1 MLRVNGCQHNCLIYL
16 HNEQTGNEDTPL
28 STVNRHNKEDIWNSI
43 ATYITSIYFDS
54 PKTMVMYKDRIAR
67 IESAQ
72 LFRIRWYGDKPCG
85 DELIFLEL
93 KTHHEQW
100 VDNNSVKER
109 VALQARD
116 LTQVLLRNGFKWT
129 EDKAQELLL
138 AAKPKLHGD
147 DLDDA
152 VDLLLRIRRL
162 IIKKNLHPCVR
173 SSYRRVAFQSNAN
186 NALRF
191 TLDRDIELSSE
202 ADAPLGSWC
211 RDDDALVPSVMM
223 PVTVFE
229 VKLGGVVA
237 PTWITSLLDRYKI
250 QDGHKFSKYLSGASM
265 LHEEHVS
272 CLPYWAEDP
281 LFKGFYRNVC
291 VGSKTIRAEYKPLF
305 QTRPPKKGNDDDYRK
320 DSDKH
325 LLDSGNVSWPDNKN
339 KIRSIFSVSM
349 FRTKKS
355 KKISP
360 NQRVRVEV
368 SMNILNF
375 RLNNS
380 NCIS

>member
-1 MLRVNGCQHNCLIYL
+1 MDVQTELSNLS

-43 ATYITSIYFDS
+43 ATSITSIYFDS

-223 PVTVFE
+223 PVTIFE

-237 PTWITSLLDRYKI
+237 PAWITSLLDRYKI

-291 VGSKTIRAEYKPLF
+291 IGSETSRAECKPLM
-305 QTRPPKKGNDDDYRK
+305 QTRPPNKGNDDDSRK
-320 DSDKH
+320 DSDDT
-325 LLDSGNVSWPDNKN
+325 LLDSEHISWLDNTDK
-339 KIRSIFSVSM
+339 KRSIFPASM
-349 FRTKKS
+349 FRSKKS

-360 NQRVRVEV
+360 NQRVRIEV
-368 SMNILNF
+368 SMNVLNC

-380 NCIS
+380 NCISLMFT

>member
-1 MLRVNGCQHNCLIYL
+1 MSKSKLSNLS

-28 STVNRHNKEDIWNSI
+28 SAVNRHNKEDIWNSI

-100 VDNNSVKER
+100 VDNKSVKER

-116 LTQVLLRNGFKWT
+116 LAQVLLRNGFKWT

-147 DLDDA
+147 DLNDA

-173 SSYRRVAFQSNAN
+173 SSYRRVAFQSNTN

-211 RDDDALVPSVMM
+211 RDDYALVPSVMM

-237 PTWITSLLDRYKI
+237 PAWITGLLDRYKI

-281 LFKGFYRNVC
+281 LFKGFYRNMC
-291 VGSKTIRAEYKPLF
+291 IGSKTIRAEHKTPLI
-305 QTRPPKKGNDDDYRK
+305 QTRPPNNGKYDDSRK
-320 DSDKH
+320 DSDDT
-325 LLDSGNVSWPDNKN
+325 LLDSGNISWLDTKD
-339 KIRSIFSVSM
+339 KRRSIFPAFT
-349 FRTKKS
+349 FRSKKS
-355 KKISP
+355 KKIST
-360 NQRVRVEV
+360 NQRVRIEV
-368 SMNILNF
+368 SMSALNC
-375 RLNNS
+375 RLNTS
-380 NCIS
+380 NYIS